1 VFYPRGKAARRN
13 AQHSPPP
20 SAEVKNEWSHTSTPH
35 VYLHVAE
42 RDKCLMF
49 KTPVKN
55 SNVGRNYPSA
65 VQMKVLSYEI

>member
-1 VFYPRGKAARRN
+1 VFYPRNKAARRN
-13 AQHSPPP
+13 AQHSSPS
-20 SAEVKNEWSHTSTPH
+20 SAELKNEWSHTSTPH

-42 RDKCLMF
+42 RDKFIMF
-49 KTPVKN
+49 KTPARN